1 MYKVITDIKTNK
13 VDSIVVLVKSISTL
27 RARND
32 AIYQKVHVRDQSGAE
47 TTFMVFDVLLEVQTP
62 IIMEMRVEC
71 VEYGANASIKI
82 QEAREVSGYSI
93 SSFMPKAKMDYK
105 AGWSAVI
112 KAIKPLN
119 PWIGKLVCSIISEN
133 KNKFLY
139 LPLNPIGAFARQS
152 GNLEATVKLVSLA
165 ETTYADNPDM
175 LDHDLMVAGALLYY
189 SGSLDTVDEGYEH
202 TVTDLMYGS
211 SVASYTNVQMKIT
224 ELAADNQDFIKE
236 ADFEKIMML
245 SHILVAKGGA
255 VKPAIPEAAALMRLD
270 TMIQEIDAM
279 NESIKGSIET
289 IVMAKPQGYYGKRF
303 YKRESQVQS
312 GNQES

>member
-1 MYKVITDIKTNK
+1 MYKVINDIRTNK
-13 VDSIVVLVKSISTL
+13 VDNIVVLVKSITTL
-27 RARND
+27 RARNNT
-32 AIYQKVHVRDQSGAE
+32 IYQKVHVRDQSGAE

-62 IIMEMRVEC
+62 VIMEMRVEC
-71 VEYGANASIKI
+71 VEYGANASIKV
-82 QEAREVSGYSI
+82 QEAREASGYSI
-93 SSFMPKAKMDYK
+93 GSFMPKAKMDYK
-105 AGWSAVI
+105 EGWSAVI

-119 PWIGKLVCSIISEN
+119 PWIGRLVCSVISEN

-152 GNLEATVKLVSLA
+152 GNLEATVKLVNLA
-165 ETTYADNPDM
+165 EATYANNPDI

-211 SVASYTNVQMKIT
+211 AIASYTNVQMKMT
-224 ELAADNQDFIKE
+224 ELAASNQDFVKE

-245 SHILVAKGGA
+245 AHILVTKGGT
-255 VKPAIPEAAALMRLD
+255 VKPSIPEAAALMRLD

-279 NESIKGSIET
+279 NESIIDSMDT

-312 GNQES
+312 GSQEA